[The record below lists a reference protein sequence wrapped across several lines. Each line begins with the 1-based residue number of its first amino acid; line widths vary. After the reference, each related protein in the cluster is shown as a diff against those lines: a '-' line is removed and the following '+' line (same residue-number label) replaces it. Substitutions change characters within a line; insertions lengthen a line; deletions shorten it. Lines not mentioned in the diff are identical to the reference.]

1 MGSQRVGHGWAN
13 FTQTGYS
20 TYISSRA
27 HLEHGRTEDKGRYPL
42 MLVVSSKSI
51 VITQND
57 LSVSR
62 RWWSWFSCSVT
73 SNSLWPHGL
82 QHARIP
88 CPSLSPRVC
97 PNSCPLSWW
106 GHPTISSSASLFS
119 SCLQSFPASRSV
131 PVSRLFTSGGQN
143 IGTSASILP
152 VNLQGWFPLG
162 LTALISLLA
171 KDSQESSSA
180 PQFESINSL
189 VLSLLYGSTLTSICE
204 YWKNHSFDYIHLHW
218 QNDVSAF

>member
-88 CPSLSPRVC
+88 CPSLFPGVC
-97 PNSCPLSWW
+97 SNSCPLSWW
-106 GHPTISSSASLFS
+106 CHPTISSSVIPFSFLLTLLQHQSLFQWVGS
-119 SCLQSFPASRSV
+119 YDLVAKVSEFQLQHQSFQWIFRV
-131 PVSRLFTSGGQN
+131 DFL
-143 IGTSASILP
+143 
-152 VNLQGWFPLG
+152 
-162 LTALISLLA
+162 
-171 KDSQESSSA
+171 
-180 PQFESINSL
+180 
-189 VLSLLYGSTLTSICE
+189 
-204 YWKNHSFDYIHLHW
+204 
-218 QNDVSAF
+218 